1 MKDYYRILQAHREAD
16 QETIK
21 AAYRS
26 LTRRVHP
33 DKNPNNREW
42 AEERMRE
49 INEAYHVLSDGAKR
63 AAFDREYPAS
73 SPKSGSASNEKLL
86 LTLEQNRALR
96 DRVQKLTAHL
106 ERQSKETS
114 ELQQQL
120 KESVQ
125 RRERLEKELAVE
137 RERNKLLRRGSTS
150 SAKKKK
156 NTRIGKTK
164 QTAEESMET
173 RVMQLP
179 GSSATMV
186 FVRIPASIFEM
197 GSAVGNPDER
207 PVHQAALDQFWIGAE
222 PVTCSQFSAFVKTN
236 PSWSKRSLTPD
247 RHPDYLKPFNGDS
260 PPFGKE
266 RHPVTHVTWTAAAA
280 FAKWAGFELPTEAQ
294 WEGAARAGQDG
305 EYGGGRSFISP
316 NDANFAGKR
325 GGVVPT
331 RSYPPN
337 AYGVYEML
345 GNVWEWCADVYDAA
359 FYRSPEALEPN
370 PMRGGAGG
378 ESTRRVIRG
387 GSWQSLSSDLRASAR
402 GHMKAGTASMFCGF
416 RCAFR
421 SSPSL

>member
-49 INEAYHVLSDGAKR
+49 INEAYDVLSDDIKR
-63 AAFDREYPAS
+63 AAFDEQYPV
-73 SPKSGSASNEKLL
+73 PSGSGGAASTDELL
-86 LTLEQNRALR
+86 SALEQNRALR
-96 DRVQKLTAHL
+96 ERVQKLTTLL
-106 ERQSKETS
+106 ERQDGEARD
-114 ELQQQL
+114 LQRQL
-120 KESVQ
+120 EESVQ

-137 RERNKLLRRGSTS
+137 RERNKLLRRGSAS
-150 SAKKKK
+150 SAE
-156 NTRIGKTK
+156 
-164 QTAEESMET
+164 AETQIEEAEKPAGESVET
-173 RVMQLP
+173 RVIKLP
-179 GSSATMV
+179 GGSETMV
-186 FVRIPASIFEM
+186 FVRIPAATFDM
-197 GSAVGNPDER
+197 GSKLGNADER
-207 PVHQAALDQFWIGAE
+207 PVHKASVDEFWIGAE
-222 PVTCSQFSAFVKTN
+222 PVTCRQFSAFVKMN
-236 PSWSKRSLTPD
+236 PSWSKRLLSPS
-247 RHPDYLKPFNGDS
+247 RHSEYLKPFNGDN

-280 FAKWAGFELPTEAQ
+280 FAKWAGFALPTEAQ
-294 WEGAARAGQDG
+294 WECAARGGQDG

-316 NDANFAGKR
+316 TAANFAGKR

-345 GNVWEWCADVYDAA
+345 GNVWEWCSDVYDET
-359 FYRSPEALEPN
+359 FYSSPEALAPN
-370 PMRGGAGG
+370 PLRAAVGAADA
-378 ESTRRVIRG
+378 SSRRVIRG

-402 GHMKAGTASMFCGF
+402 GHMKAGAASKFCGF

-421 SSPSL
+421 AR

>member
-42 AEERMRE
+42 AEKRIRE
-49 INEAYHVLSDGAKR
+49 INEAYDVLSDGAKR
-63 AAFDREYPAS
+63 AAFDREYSAS
-73 SPKSGSASNEKLL
+73 SSKSGSASNEKLL
-86 LTLEQNRALR
+86 SALEQNRALR

-106 ERQSKETS
+106 ERQGKERS
-114 ELQQQL
+114 ELKQQL
-120 KESVQ
+120 VKSVQ
-125 RRERLEKELAVE
+125 RGERLEKELAVE
-137 RERNKLLRRGSTS
+137 RARNKLLRRGSA
-150 SAKKKK
+150 SAEKA
-156 NTRIGKTK
+156 T
-164 QTAEESMET
+164 QVEETAPPPVAGVET

-186 FVRIPASIFEM
+186 FVRIPASRFEM
-197 GSAVGNPDER
+197 GSALGNPDER
-207 PVHQAALDQFWIGAE
+207 PVHHAAVDQFWIGAE
-222 PVTCSQFSAFVKTN
+222 PVTCSQFSAFVKMN

-247 RHPDYLKPFNGDS
+247 RHSNYLKPFNGDS

-294 WEGAARAGQDG
+294 WECAARAGQGG

-316 NDANFAGKR
+316 NAANFAGKR

-345 GNVWEWCADVYDAA
+345 GNVWEWCADVYDET
-359 FYRSPEALEPN
+359 FYRSPKASAPN
-370 PMRGGAGG
+370 PMRGGAGD

-421 SSPSL
+421 ARPSL